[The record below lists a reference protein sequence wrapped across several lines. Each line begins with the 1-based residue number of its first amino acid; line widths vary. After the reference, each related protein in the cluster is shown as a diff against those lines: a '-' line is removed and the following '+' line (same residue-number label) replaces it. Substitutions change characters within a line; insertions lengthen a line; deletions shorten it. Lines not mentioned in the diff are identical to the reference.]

1 MSLGVC
7 GLAQAS
13 EIGSLPLRSQ
23 TQGLIG
29 FTQSLCG
36 WLVLFTIPYMI
47 NPDAGNLGGKA
58 GYVVFGMGVI
68 ITLVL
73 YLYCPEMKGLS
84 YDEVQNFLEPEIDY
98 YRLIIYFQ
106 QILVPENF
114 RKLFRDIGKIRAGR
128 MLVENPRR
136 VRLLPL

>member
-29 FTQSLCG
+29 FTQTLSG
-36 WLVLFTIPYMI
+36 WLIIFTIPYMI

-58 GYVVFGMGVI
+58 GFVFFGLGVFV
-68 ITLVL
+68 TVSL
-73 YLYCPEMKGLS
+73 YLWCSETKGLS
-84 YDEVQNFLEPEIDY
+84 YNEVSHC
-98 YRLIIYFQ
+98 
-106 QILVPENF
+106 
-114 RKLFRDIGKIRAGR
+114 
-128 MLVENPRR
+128 
-136 VRLLPL
+136 